1 MSPCRERQF
10 RVDRPAVVD
19 KADKSRPAVA
29 LAQEFGQ
36 EVGSGRIVIHQ
47 KIGQRDLAAMA
58 GIARESVNRILS
70 DWRRRKLISRAS
82 GYYWIED
89 KAQLQNEAA
98 L

>member
-1 MSPCRERQF
+1 M
-10 RVDRPAVVD
+10 
-19 KADKSRPAVA
+19 
-29 LAQEFGQ
+29 
-36 EVGSGRIVIHQ
+36 IHQ

-70 DWRRRKLISRAS
+70 DLKRRKLISWAS

-89 KAQLQNEAA
+89 KAQLQKEAA